1 MTPDKNNLLSN
12 INNNIDNTHNSNSE
26 IDENDFDESLIITQQ
41 SPPSNIKYNPINYL
55 NEWNIY
61 N

>member
-26 IDENDFDESLIITQQ
+26 IDENDFDESLIIT
-41 SPPSNIKYNPINYL
+41 
-55 NEWNIY
+55 
-61 N
+61 